1 MPQRPAP
8 QPVFEPV
15 EAPGEQVSDRIKAAV
30 SCREFVRQY
39 VELDSRGPG
48 RCPFHDDQVA
58 SFSVNRE
65 ENYWH
70 CFAGCGAGSI
80 IDFYM
85 L

>member
-1 MPQRPAP
+1 M
-8 QPVFEPV
+8 
-15 EAPGEQVSDRIKAAV
+15 
-30 SCREFVRQY
+30 
-39 VELDSRGPG
+39 ELDARGRG
-48 RCPFHDDQVA
+48 LCPFHDDKVA

-85 L
+85 LWQQRVEGQPGDFKTAVKDLAAMLLQ